1 MKSRTALPAVS
12 LLLAAACTAPPD
24 FEPIDAEV
32 RSFLTEVDLEGAN
45 LVIVTAEDGVVHQS
59 SFGTHTAERISLIA
73 SASKVMS
80 AGVLMKLSDDGLLD
94 LDAPVS
100 ETLSEWGTFK
110 TDITPAHLLSNSSG
124 MVGLTDDA
132 TYSPY
137 LCQYLST
144 SDLKECAEQIYS
156 ADDEEDRV
164 PPDTAYRYG
173 GGGWHLAGGVAVQA
187 SGKDWDT
194 LIDET
199 YVQPCGLEN
208 TGYRNHY
215 ARAFLQ
221 GSVADA
227 LVYPDFFDGDL
238 DDLLETTNPN
248 IEGGAYTTVGD
259 YAKILQVH
267 LGDGTCNGNRV
278 LSEASLERMRTD
290 RIGPAYD
297 GFSGNED
304 YPGYGLAWF
313 TEADGPVVSDPGAF
327 GATPWVDRERGYA
340 AFVLLE
346 RGYSDGVDLRD
357 RLRPMLEE
365 LYPVPETD

>member
-1 MKSRTALPAVS
+1 MNYRAATPAVFFT
-12 LLLAAACTAPPD
+12 AMAACTAPPD

-32 RSFLTEVDLEGAN
+32 RSFLTEAELEGAN
-45 LVIVTAEDGVVHQS
+45 LVIVTAADGVVHQR
-59 SFGTHTAERISLIA
+59 SFGNHTPERISLIA

-80 AGVLMKLSDDGLLD
+80 AGVLMKLSEEGLLD

-100 ETLSEWGTFK
+100 DTLSSWGSFK
-110 TDITPAHLLSNSSG
+110 TDITTAQLLSNSSG
-124 MVGLTDDA
+124 MVGLTDSA

-144 SDLKECAEQIYS
+144 SDLHECAEQIYS
-156 ADDEEDRV
+156 ADDEDDRV

-187 SGKDWDT
+187 SGQDWNT
-194 LIDET
+194 LVHQT
-199 YVQPCGLEN
+199 YGEPCSLEN

-227 LVYPDFFDGDL
+227 LVYPEFFDGDL

-267 LGDGTCNGNRV
+267 LGDGTCDGTQV

-290 RIGPAYD
+290 RIGPAYN
-297 GFSGNED
+297 GFSGSEN

-313 TEADGPVVSDPGAF
+313 TEADGPVISDPGAF

-346 RGYSDGVDLRD
+346 RSYRDGVELRD

-365 LYPVPETD
+365 LYPVPEND